1 VTCNGGSAE
10 DCLSCKAGFFS
21 QPSRACSDTG
31 SCSVVECLC
40 AKGCFSDM
48 MEDLQCH
55 SECDSCRNDNCTCK
69 NCGSGMFMNLL
80 SCSCY
85 VCPQGCETCVG
96 YDDHRC
102 TSCKTGFKPSR
113 LDSEFQCIFDSKCEE
128 STCDGESYF
137 DTEECMCKTCDFTCK
152 GCYGPTN
159 YECRECASSNFDT
172 NESAGLATHCT
183 CDSNCESSSIDDGT
197 CDGEECSGDSGSSD
211 SELSSETVIIIVAS
225 VVGSVVL
232 S

>member
-1 VTCNGGSAE
+1 M
-10 DCLSCKAGFFS
+10 DCLSCKADLFS
-21 QPSRACSDTG
+21 QPSRACSSTG
-31 SCSVVECLC
+31 SCSKVECLC

-69 NCGSGMFMNLL
+69 DCGNGMFMNLF

-85 VCPQGCETCVG
+85 VCPQSCETCVG

-102 TSCKTGFKPSR
+102 TSCKSGFKPSSSS
-113 LDSEFQCIFDSKCEE
+113 SEFQCISEDSKCEE
-128 STCDGESYF
+128 YTCDGESYF